1 MHLHALAVDALGPPP
16 LAFDLPI
23 NEWPVHDPAE
33 PWRDAFM
40 RWHKSPRGPAPIW
53 SGATEEEIRD
63 STIAIMERRNIF
75 GVLSGS
81 AERVAEWRRQA
92 PDRIVPGLIFQVGG
106 SPYGGSEVHPDDVRT
121 MHRDG
126 QLAVFGE
133 VTNQYGGIE
142 PSDPRFEP
150 YLAVCEELD
159 IPVGIHVGPGPPGVA
174 YAGGSGLQGR
184 MHSPLSLE
192 APLMRHPRLRVY
204 VMHAGWPMLDDTL
217 SLLYAHPRVCV
228 DVGII
233 DYALPRAEFHRYLG
247 VLVGAGFGNRV
258 MFGTDQMVWP
268 GVIEPAIEAIES
280 ATFLT
285 DEQKRQILYGNAAR
299 FLRLSQTEIDRHHSA

>member
-33 PWRDAFM
+33 PWREAFM

-63 STIAIMERRNIF
+63 
-75 GVLSGS
+75 
-81 AERVAEWRRQA
+81 
-92 PDRIVPGLIFQVGG
+92 
-106 SPYGGSEVHPDDVRT
+106 
-121 MHRDG
+121 
-126 QLAVFGE
+126 
-133 VTNQYGGIE
+133 
-142 PSDPRFEP
+142 
-150 YLAVCEELD
+150 
-159 IPVGIHVGPGPPGVA
+159 
-174 YAGGSGLQGR
+174 
-184 MHSPLSLE
+184 
-192 APLMRHPRLRVY
+192 
-204 VMHAGWPMLDDTL
+204 
-217 SLLYAHPRVCV
+217 
-228 DVGII
+228 
-233 DYALPRAEFHRYLG
+233 
-247 VLVGAGFGNRV
+247 RV

-299 FLRLSQTEIDRHHSA
+299 FLRLSQTDIDRHHSA